1 MKLILDVGNSLIKLA
16 VFDSKLQIE
25 HRTFKEKELKTS
37 LSKVLKDYPNIN
49 FVVVS
54 SVSTLKKN
62 KIKKFF
68 DGYKLFFLDSKVRL
82 PFNSLY
88 ETAETLGTDR
98 IALVAAAHYTYPNQN
113 VLIIDTGTCI
123 TYDFIDKNSNYHGG
137 SISPGLMMRYKSLYQ
152 LTENLPNLNPTSPEY
167 FIGNSTH
174 SSIHTGVVLGAV
186 TEIEGMVSKYKKEYP
201 DLKVVVTGGDSNFL
215 CKQFKISIFAISN
228 FLMEGLNFLSE
239 AKFKE

>member
-1 MKLILDVGNSLIKLA
+1 MKLILDIGNSLIKLA

-25 HRTFKEKELKTS
+25 YRSFKEKELKTS

-62 KIKKFF
+62 KIKIFF
-68 DGYKLFFLDSKVRL
+68 DGYKILFLDSKVRL

-88 ETAETLGTDR
+88 ETTETLGADR
-98 IALVAAAHYTYPNQN
+98 IALVAAAHYIYPNQN

-137 SISPGLMMRYKSLYQ
+137 SISPGLMMRYKSLYH
-152 LTENLPNLNPTSPEY
+152 LTENLPNLNPTTPEY
-167 FIGNSTH
+167 FIGYSTH

-186 TEIEGMVSKYKKEYP
+186 TEIEGMVSMYKKKYP

-239 AKFKE
+239 ANFKE